1 MSVGIIGLGTA
12 VPANSVSQA
21 ESCVHAKLYSGAN
34 ENQSKLLKE
43 LYRRTTIFTRSS
55 VLVHQEDDKKT
66 SVDFF
71 PLPSDVN
78 DKGPTT
84 AERMYRYNLHAAN
97 LSALA
102 CKAAIA
108 DAGIEINQIT
118 HLITVSCT
126 GFAAPGFDLQLL
138 ELLSMNRNIYRTHIG
153 FMGCHG
159 AMNALR
165 VAEGFCAANE
175 QALVLLCATEICS
188 LHFQYGWD
196 THDLLANSLFADGSA
211 AVILSNAS
219 GKLRYLASTSF
230 VIPNTEDAITW
241 HISDNGFV
249 MTLLPQV
256 SDLIQEYLPELLTD
270 WLKVNSL
277 TFKDIATWAV
287 HPGGPRILNA
297 VQTSLEL
304 PATCLDFSRQILA
317 EHGNMSSP
325 TVFFILQRL
334 LKSQTVLPCVM
345 LGFGP
350 GMTIEAALL
359 NR

>member
-1 MSVGIIGLGTA
+1 MSVTIIGLGTA
-12 VPANSVSQA
+12 VPTHSVSQA
-21 ESCVHAKLYSGAN
+21 ESCEHAKLYSCAN
-34 ENQSKLLKE
+34 ESQNKLLKE
-43 LYRRTTIFTRSS
+43 LYRRTTIFRRSS
-55 VLVHQEDDKKT
+55 VLVQPLDDKK
-66 SVDFF
+66 VDTEFYT
-71 PLPSDVN
+71 LPNDIS

-84 AERMYRYNLHAAN
+84 AERMHTYNLHAAN
-97 LSALA
+97 LSAFA
-102 CKAAIA
+102 CQSAIR

-126 GFAAPGFDLQLL
+126 GFSAPGFDLQLI
-138 ELLSMNRNIYRTHIG
+138 ELLSLNKDIYRTHIG

-165 VAEGFCAANE
+165 VAEGYCAANK

-196 THDLLANSLFADGSA
+196 ANDVLANSLFADGSA
-211 AVILSNAS
+211 AIILGNAP
-219 GKLRYLASTSF
+219 GKLRYVASTSF
-230 VIPNTEDAITW
+230 VVPNTEKTITW

-256 SDLIQEYLPELLTD
+256 SDLIQVHLPELLTG
-270 WLKVNSL
+270 WLKKNSL
-277 TFKDIATWAV
+277 SLKDITNWAV

-297 VQTSLEL
+297 VQSSLEL
-304 PATCLDFSRQILA
+304 PSSYLDVSRQVLA
-317 EHGNMSSP
+317 EYGNMSSP
-325 TVFFILQRL
+325 TVFFILHRL
-334 LKSQTVLPCVM
+334 LKSQMTAPCVM

-359 NR
+359 A